1 MIGKLYSFSGPHTL
15 VLHNLNS
22 VLWGKSSSSIKEI
35 SWHQNPL
42 YCVVQC
48 VLSIRILVFI
58 CICRKDLEH
67 EICGLVEQRVFFC
80 HCHFVNVNP
89 FWGSTMQNCI
99 ALKNR
104 QCHYSFHNIL
114 SILRHIF
121 LPFYAS
127 PEGVKQNPQELHKP
141 ISPPYHTTMY
151 YITHYITTITHHLQL

>member
-114 SILRHIF
+114 SILRHTFFYHFMPPQKGLRNVKTRLLDMLNWIF
-121 LPFYAS
+121 
-127 PEGVKQNPQELHKP
+127 EHVKDSS
-141 ISPPYHTTMY
+141 ISEM
-151 YITHYITTITHHLQL
+151 INKCD